1 MDTNS
6 PKEKFINVRKIIAE
20 RNPKLLKWLPGFV
33 IRYIE
38 RIIHQDDINEFMLR
52 HENAGAYEFC
62 TAVMNEFE
70 MELNLIG
77 KENVLQPPQSCIFV
91 GNHPLGGFDAVAIVS
106 SLNDVRP
113 DIKFIV
119 NDFLLSLKNMQGR
132 FIGVNKLGRN
142 AVKSLQDVEKQF
154 ADPSPTFIFPAGLV
168 SRRQNGVIR
177 DLEWRKT
184 FVSKAKKYK
193 KPVIP
198 VYIEGSLTNRFYRLA
213 NIRKAL
219 GIKFNIE
226 MFFLVDELYKKKAAK
241 MDIVIGEPI
250 SPETFDSSK
259 SEKEWAEWTKE
270 KIYQL
275 KQS

>member
-1 MDTNS
+1 MD
-6 PKEKFINVRKIIAE
+6 KFIDVRKMIAD
-20 RNPKLLKWLPGFV
+20 RNPRLLKWLPGFV

-38 RIIHQDDINEFMLR
+38 RIIHQDDINAFMLKYKDA
-52 HENAGAYEFC
+52 NAYEFC

-77 KENVLQPPQSCIFV
+77 KENVLQPPHSCIFV

-119 NDFLLSLKNMQGR
+119 NDFLLSLKNMKGR
-132 FIGVNKLGRN
+132 FIGVNKIGRN
-142 AVKSLQDVEKQF
+142 ALKSLQDVEKQF

-168 SRRQNGVIR
+168 SRREHGVIR
-177 DLEWRKT
+177 DLEWKKT
-184 FVSKAKKYK
+184 FISKAKKYK

-213 NIRKAL
+213 NIRKKL

-250 SPETFDSSK
+250 NPETFDNSK
-259 SEKEWAEWTKE
+259 SEKEWADWTKE
-270 KIYQL
+270 RVYQL